1 MKDRS
6 ITIDISLPE
15 FQVLKYRKT
24 ETVYQI
30 WLESRDDLG
39 ICPTCGH
46 PTSSYHDSY
55 ERIIQDLPIMG
66 IPVFYTSSRKDITV
80 LTAENIS
87 VKNPPACWG
96 VLYFLR
102 CWYNAENL
110 GKARKL
116 LSYWMYQVK
125 RSGIPEFLKLAKT
138 IKKWRKEILNYF
150 RAFLT
155 SGPVEAIINKIKLI
169 KRITYGLPNF
179 EHLRARI
186 LIECGRP
193 P

>member
-1 MKDRS
+1 MNDFAIRKG
-6 ITIDISLPE
+6 
-15 FQVLKYRKT
+15 YRYG
-24 ETVYQI
+24 TVFV
-30 WLESRDDLG
+30 DL
-39 ICPTCGH
+39 
-46 PTSSYHDSY
+46 TSSKAKAIEVIPGRSEEDVANFLKSHKNLHKLSEVTQDCWKAFIFAVRKYCP
-55 ERIIQDLPIMG
+55 RAKIIVDRFRVIEL
-66 IPVFYTSSRKDITV
+66 
-80 LTAENIS
+80 A
-87 VKNPPACWG
+87 
-96 VLYFLR
+96 
-102 CWYNAENL
+102 
-110 GKARKL
+110 GKALNNCRKL